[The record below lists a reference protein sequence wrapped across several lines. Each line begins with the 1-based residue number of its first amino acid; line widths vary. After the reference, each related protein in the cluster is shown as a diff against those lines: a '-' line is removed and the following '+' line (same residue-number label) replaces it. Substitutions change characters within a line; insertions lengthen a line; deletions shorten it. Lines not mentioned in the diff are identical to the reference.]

1 MQHVSWGLGVWHG
14 WRTRLF
20 SLISSAI
27 ARGSRQ
33 TGLWN
38 GLRGIPFL
46 DIGEV
51 AKRSGVPLSALR
63 YYEEVGLIRSISR
76 LDFGDNSRPTFS

>member
-1 MQHVSWGLGVWHG
+1 M
-14 WRTRLF
+14 
-20 SLISSAI
+20 
-27 ARGSRQ
+27 
-33 TGLWN
+33 
-38 GLRGIPFL
+38 PFL